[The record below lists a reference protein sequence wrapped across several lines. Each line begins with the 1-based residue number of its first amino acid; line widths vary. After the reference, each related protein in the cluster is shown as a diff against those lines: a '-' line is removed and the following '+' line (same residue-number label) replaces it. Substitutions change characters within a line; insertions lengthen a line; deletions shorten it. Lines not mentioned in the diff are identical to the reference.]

1 MEDLHMRS
9 KLALLLAVFLVLP
22 LAACQVRQTEE
33 GELPEVEVQG
43 GNMPEYDVDTADVE
57 VTTREADVTVPDVDV
72 TTEERTITV
81 PDVNVRTPEENREEE
96 AAEGEDPNR

>member
-1 MEDLHMRS
+1 MRS
-9 KLALLLAVFLVLP
+9 KIALLLAATLILP

-43 GNMPEYDVDTADVE
+43 GNMPEYDVDAADVE
-57 VTTREADVTVPDVDV
+57 VTTTPTDVTVPDIDV
-72 TTEERTITV
+72 STQERTV
-81 PDVNVRTPEENREEE
+81 PMPDVNVIPPEENVREE